1 MQCNSPFHS
10 LANLQLTIS
19 IHELENKRPFKCTF
33 VNSKLKEEVSILFPS
48 LFCTASL
55 THSLQEIELYPN
67 KSGTVA
73 DLMDEAKKQIEFS
86 EDSAGQFRLL
96 EIVSSRIQHIIPDDI
111 ILECLNPAGTK
122 SYRIE
127 EVPKDHAKLEPN
139 EFLLPVAHFQK
150 ESYQT
155 FGVPFLL
162 KVKNVSFYFCRIPC
176 IF

>member
-1 MQCNSPFHS
+1 M
-10 LANLQLTIS
+10 I
-19 IHELENKRPFKCTF
+19 ELP
-33 VNSKLKEEVSILFPS
+33 
-48 LFCTASL
+48 
-55 THSLQEIELYPN
+55 QEIELYPN
-67 KSGTVA
+67 KSGTVS

-96 EIVSSRIQHIIPDDI
+96 EIVSCKINHIIPNDI

-127 EVPKDHAKLEPN
+127 EIPKEHAKLEPN

-150 ESYQT
+150 ETYQT

-162 KVKNVSFYFCRIPC
+162 KVKNVSSLS
-176 IF
+176 

>member
-1 MQCNSPFHS
+1 
-10 LANLQLTIS
+10 
-19 IHELENKRPFKCTF
+19 
-33 VNSKLKEEVSILFPS
+33 
-48 LFCTASL
+48 
-55 THSLQEIELYPN
+55 
-67 KSGTVA
+67 
-73 DLMDEAKKQIEFS
+73 MDEAKKQIEFS

-162 KVKNVSFYFCRIPC
+162 KVKNVSYYFGRIPC
-176 IF
+176 IFWLFSTLPKQKEPFSSVKERIQKKLDIPEKEYEKVLSMIR